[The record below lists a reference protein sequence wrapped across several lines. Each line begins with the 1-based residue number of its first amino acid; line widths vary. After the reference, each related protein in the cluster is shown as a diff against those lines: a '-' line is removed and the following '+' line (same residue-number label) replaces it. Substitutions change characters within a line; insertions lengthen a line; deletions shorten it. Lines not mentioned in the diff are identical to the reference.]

1 MHLATKTGNS
11 KATARRRRQLNAMPT
26 IWANARVMRQ
36 AANRV
41 FNRIQAKSRVQTS
54 PPVGINVAGWT
65 PPITRVFD
73 SHLNTIAI
81 LAG

>member
-11 KATARRRRQLNAMPT
+11 KATARRRRQLAAMPT
-26 IWANARVMRQ
+26 IWVNARVMRQ

-41 FNRIQAKSRVQTS
+41 FNRIQSKSRVQA
-54 PPVGINVAGWT
+54 PPIGINVAGWT